1 MTENPVDWLNLAERL
16 GIPTLFILLGGLG
29 FWKIVNW
36 IGKQVEKFAENIVKP
51 IADAHLHFV
60 GSLDSTQKQ
69 LANSSQKQA
78 DAVDKISDTLETITV
93 KHGQKLEDIHSAIV
107 LRKGGPS

>member
-1 MTENPVDWLNLAERL
+1 MTENPIDWMSVAERFGFPSL
-16 GIPTLFILLGGLG
+16 CILLGGLG
-29 FWKIVNW
+29 FWRVVRWLGRQI
-36 IGKQVEKFAENIVKP
+36 EKFAENIVKP

-69 LANSSQKQA
+69 LANASQKQA

-93 KHGQKLEDIHSAIV
+93 QHGQKLEDIHAVVVRQRGQQS
-107 LRKGGPS
+107 